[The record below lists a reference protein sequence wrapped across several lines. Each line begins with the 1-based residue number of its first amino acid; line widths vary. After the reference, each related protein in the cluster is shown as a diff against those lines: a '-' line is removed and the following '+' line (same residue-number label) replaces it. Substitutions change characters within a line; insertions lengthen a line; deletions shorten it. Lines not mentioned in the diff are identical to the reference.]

1 MTAHTLLF
9 TDIVDS
15 TRLVERLGDARAAQL
30 WAEYD
35 RRARLLLAE
44 HRGREIDR
52 SDGFFLLFDDV
63 AAAAQ

>member
-1 MTAHTLLF
+1 MTEHTLLF
-9 TDIVDS
+9 TDPVDS
-15 TRLVERLGDARAAQL
+15 TRLVERLVMRVRHNCG
-30 WAEYD
+30 AEYD

-52 SDGFFLLFDDV
+52 SDGFFLLFDEV